1 MIPKY
6 VAVGGSLAAGA
17 ALAIVAYAALTA
29 PGAKSMN
36 MKPADSSSSQ
46 ADDGAAAP
54 STACPAPGKVVGG
67 ECVTTVRVTPP
78 ADRVRGEEG
87 KDETADDP
95 TEAQTEAQDEAGDDA
110 AEAQEEAADE
120 AGDDDQQEAGK
131 QARDENGPGSGRE
144 SGEHEE
150 DD

>member
-1 MIPKY
+1 VIPKY
-6 VAVGGSLAAGA
+6 VAVGGSLAAGS

-36 MKPADSSSSQ
+36 MKPADSSTSQ
-46 ADDGAAAP
+46 ADDGAATP
-54 STACPAPGKVVGG
+54 SPACPAPGKVVGG

-95 TEAQTEAQDEAGDDA
+95 TEAQTEAQDEAGDD
-110 AEAQEEAADE
+110 
-120 AGDDDQQEAGK
+120 DQQEAGK